1 MLSPTPLPL
10 AGFLLPRTCAAC
22 GRILA
27 FQGNRPYAVCME
39 CLALLR
45 EFIPP
50 RCARCGR
57 PRISE
62 EALCMTCR
70 RGSPSFDEALPLFDY
85 HGIAGTLISA
95 YKFGNHPRLARLFA
109 DLFEP
114 HLRLRWPCHTLV
126 PVPPRREALRL
137 RGWDQVELVAG
148 HLSRRGFPIAR
159 VLERTVSLAQ
169 KTLGL
174 EARKDNARKAYRMR
188 ERLAAPRLVV
198 LLDDVFTS
206 GATAS
211 ACAEALKAAGSERV
225 AFLAIA
231 AD

>member
-1 MLSPTPLPL
+1 
-10 AGFLLPRTCAAC
+10 
-22 GRILA
+22 
-27 FQGNRPYAVCME
+27 
-39 CLALLR
+39 
-45 EFIPP
+45 
-50 RCARCGR
+50 
-57 PRISE
+57 
-62 EALCMTCR
+62 MTCR

-85 HGIAGTLISA
+85 HGIAGALIAA
-95 YKFGNHPRLARLFA
+95 YKFGDHPSLARLFA
-109 DLFEP
+109 DLLEP
-114 HLRLRWPCHTLV
+114 HLRLSWPCCTLV

-137 RGWDQVELVAG
+137 RGWDQVELVAR
-148 HLSRRGFPIAR
+148 HLSRRGFPVAR
-159 VLERTVSLAQ
+159 VLERAASLEQ

-174 EARKDNARKAYRMR
+174 EARRENARKAYRMK
-188 ERLAAPRLVV
+188 EGLTAPRKAV